1 MAYMCGSRKRAFRRP
16 LSLNPVCPFVV
27 GTAPV
32 HSAESPA
39 ALFTPV
45 LCTDWEDAVKKLGY
59 SDDWK
64 TYTICEV
71 MYSHFKLFQRQP
83 IIFCNVLDPST
94 NKEAV
99 AGAEVTLSG
108 KQAKLPFDAILSSL
122 VVKTASSSESPLVKD
137 TDYAAYY
144 SDGNLIV
151 ETIEDGAAKAATKL
165 YISYDKIKTA
175 DIDDDDIVKAS
186 NHRPLHGNRQHH
198 ARPHYRARMV
208 AYQHGAGRHGGEG
221 RSHQRHSRR
230 KVHLRY

>member
-1 MAYMCGSRKRAFRRP
+1 LKHGVYVREQKTSV
-16 LSLNPVCPFVV
+16 STPVVAESGVPFVV

-94 NKEAV
+94 NKEDRK
-99 AGAEVTLSG
+99 S
-108 KQAKLPFDAILSSL
+108 
-122 VVKTASSSESPLVKD
+122 VV
-137 TDYAAYY
+137 
-144 SDGNLIV
+144 
-151 ETIEDGAAKAATKL
+151 
-165 YISYDKIKTA
+165 
-175 DIDDDDIVKAS
+175 
-186 NHRPLHGNRQHH
+186 
-198 ARPHYRARMV
+198 
-208 AYQHGAGRHGGEG
+208 
-221 RSHQRHSRR
+221 
-230 KVHLRY
+230 